1 MAASNKQSGPAGPS
15 IVRMTGFGV
24 DRPTADNEIP
34 IDINYA
40 KLVDWLVG
48 ACWAVQQCPA
58 CTNHP
63 GSHAELPQEAAT

>member
-1 MAASNKQSGPAGPS
+1 MNTPNLAGMAASNKQAGASGQPS

-48 ACWAVQQCPA
+48 AC
-58 CTNHP
+58 P
-63 GSHAELPQEAAT
+63 GSAAVLH